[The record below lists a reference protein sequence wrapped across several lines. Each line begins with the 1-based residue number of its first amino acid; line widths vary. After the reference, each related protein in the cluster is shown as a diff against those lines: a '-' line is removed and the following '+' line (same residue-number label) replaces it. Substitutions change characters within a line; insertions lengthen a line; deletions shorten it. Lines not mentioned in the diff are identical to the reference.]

1 MEQDLQELKR
11 RVSPRLLQARSV
23 SGVGVR
29 EGMLT
34 VYLAEDSDAVRRDV
48 AAVVE
53 AEQPGTQVNFVVTG
67 RFRPESRAN
76 H

>member
-1 MEQDLQELKR
+1 MEQDVQKLKL
-11 RVSPRLLQARSV
+11 RVSPKLLQARGV

-34 VYLAEDSDAVRRDV
+34 VYLAEDSDTVRRDV

-67 RFRPESRAN
+67 RFRAQS
-76 H
+76 